1 MIDIPPDEFRRLGY
15 RAVDM
20 LADYFGSLSEQ
31 PCRSPVPDEV
41 RRELLHQPLPQAASD
56 PDSLLDYFG
65 SHILRFP
72 MGNGSPRFF
81 GWVNSPPAP
90 IGALA
95 ELLAAGLNPSV
106 AGGDHAAT
114 YLEHAVL
121 AWIREIIRF
130 PATSGG
136 ILTSGGSV
144 ANLIGLAV
152 MRHVKTHGDVRAHG
166 LGRGGSTLVVYTSTE
181 GHSCIQKD
189 IELLGIGHANLHRV
203 PVTSD
208 WQMDVRVLRQ
218 QIAEDRAAG
227 LRPACVA
234 ATAGTV
240 NTGAV
245 DPLAE
250 IADLCEA
257 EDLWY
262 HVDAAYGG
270 PAVLLSQ
277 LAELYR
283 GIERADSLAVDPH
296 KWMYVPVECGCALVR
311 DSRAMRDAFSLVP
324 PYLRDEAG
332 LPWFSEFGIQQSRGF
347 RALKL
352 WFALKQIGLEGYRQS
367 IARDIMLAR
376 TLQQRLRGLPDFE
389 LVAAGP
395 LSVTCFRYAPTT
407 LSGTEADCDRLNR
420 KLLDVLQS
428 DGDVFL
434 TGTELAG
441 RFVLR
446 ACIVNFRTTEQDVE
460 ALIEAVLTA
469 GKRVRELD
477 AGSGPAVS

>member
-15 RAVDM
+15 RAVDL
-20 LADYFGSLSEQ
+20 LADYFGSLASK

-41 RRELLHQPLPQAASD
+41 RDELMHQPLPQAPSD
-56 PDSLLDYFG
+56 PDALLDYVG
-65 SHILRFP
+65 STIFRFP

-121 AWIREIIRF
+121 SWMREIVGF

-136 ILTSGGSV
+136 VLASGGSV
-144 ANLIGLAV
+144 ASLIGLAV
-152 MRHVKTHGDVRAHG
+152 MRHVKTGGEVRARG
-166 LGRGGSTLVVYTSTE
+166 LGGPGPILTVYTSTE
-181 GHSCIQKD
+181 GHSCIQKA
-189 IELLGIGHANLHRV
+189 IELLGIGHAHFRRV
-203 PVTSD
+203 AVTAD
-208 WQMDVRVLRQ
+208 WRMDLRALKQ
-218 QIAEDRAAG
+218 QIADDRAAG
-227 LRPACVA
+227 LMPACVA

-240 NTGAV
+240 NTGAI
-245 DPLAE
+245 DPLGD
-250 IADLCEA
+250 IAGLCEA
-257 EDLWY
+257 ENLWF

-270 PAVLLSQ
+270 PAALLPE
-277 LAELYR
+277 LADLYR

-311 DSRAMRDAFSLVP
+311 DARAMRDAFSLVP
-324 PYLRDEAG
+324 PYLRDEAA

-352 WFALKQIGLEGYRQS
+352 WCALKQIGLDGYRQA
-367 IARDIMLAR
+367 IARDIGLAR
-376 TLQQRLRGLPDFE
+376 TLQRRLRELPDFE

-395 LSVTCFRYAPTT
+395 LSVTCFRYRPPAF
-407 LSGTEADCDRLNR
+407 SDDAADGDRLNR
-420 KLLDVLQS
+420 RLLELVQR

-460 ALIEAVLTA
+460 TLIEAVRMA
-469 GKRVRELD
+469 GTRVREQ
-477 AGSGPAVS
+477 A